1 MTIKEILIQNKI
13 KEEIKKSFELKEE
26 SNQLLDLAKQAV
38 EIAI

>member
-1 MTIKEILIQNKI
+1 LTIKEILIQNKI
-13 KEEIKKSFELKEE
+13 KEE

>member
-13 KEEIKKSFELKEE
+13 KEEIKKLFELKEE

>member
-1 MTIKEILIQNKI
+1 LTIKEILIKNKI

-38 EIAI
+38 GIAI

>member
-1 MTIKEILIQNKI
+1 LTIKEILIQNKI